1 MWRFFTIFKLG
12 MCLNRSLKIKG
23 FFYIYIF
30 FTLLL
35 NFDKCFCVSRTPID
49 RGRGRGGGGVAVH
62 KLGRSQDIKDIRM
75 DVK

>member
-1 MWRFFTIFKLG
+1 MMIVLVCSAFCTIFKLG

-23 FFYIYIF
+23 FFLYIF

-49 RGRGRGGGGVAVH
+49 RGGGRE
-62 KLGRSQDIKDIRM
+62 
-75 DVK
+75 